1 MSSLEKLA
9 LRAKQINRRAHT
21 STIFEK
27 KNLSLFA
34 KINKNKNI
42 KNPIL

>member
-27 KNLSLFA
+27 NLSLFA